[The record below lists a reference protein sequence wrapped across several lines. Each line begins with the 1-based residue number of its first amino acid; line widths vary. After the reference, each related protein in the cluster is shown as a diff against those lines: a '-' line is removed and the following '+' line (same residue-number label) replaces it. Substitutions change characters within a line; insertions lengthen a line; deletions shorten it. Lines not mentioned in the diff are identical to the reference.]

1 MNPAKL
7 PLIAA
12 GMLIATLAHAQ
23 IDVPV
28 SNVSLEF
35 PGVSAVTLHIG
46 STTENVLPT
55 PFQIAGLSAQS
66 RAWFCMDPLQ
76 RIYYGGGYGATV
88 IHYAST
94 NPSDFDIWNP
104 GSPGLTTARV
114 QNLADLFN
122 AHFPPLADD
131 ALTSGALQLAVWEI
145 TNEFSI
151 NAFDLT
157 TGAFTATNNATMI
170 SLAQSFL
177 NSLTLPSVQGKGNI
191 AGLSFL
197 IDGTL
202 DPGGTLVQDLV
213 GWHATPV
220 PEPSTY
226 GIAGAFGLVCVAA
239 LRRRRRARA

>member
-1 MNPAKL
+1 
-7 PLIAA
+7 
-12 GMLIATLAHAQ
+12 MLISTLVHAQ
-23 IDVPV
+23 VDVPV
-28 SNVSLEF
+28 SSVSLEF
-35 PGVSAVTLHIG
+35 PGASTVALHIG
-46 STTENVLPT
+46 GTNETVIPT
-55 PFQIAGLSAQS
+55 PFQIAGLEGQS

-76 RIYYGGGYGATV
+76 RIYYGGGMGATV

-94 NPSDFDIWNP
+94 NPTDFDIWNP
-104 GSPGLTTARV
+104 SSPGLTAARV

-122 AHFPPLADD
+122 AHFPPLADN

-145 TNEFSI
+145 ANEFSG
-151 NAFDLT
+151 NSFDLT
-157 TGAFTATNNATMI
+157 TGAFTATDNAAMI
-170 SLAQSFL
+170 TLAQSFL
-177 NSLTLPSVQGKGNI
+177 SSLSLPGVQGLGNV

-202 DPGGTLVQDLV
+202 NPGGDLVQDLV